1 MRTAESAAMCG
12 RNEVDD
18 CLDFSRDSARE
29 NILDAGM
36 QDLDC

>member
-18 CLDFSRDSARE
+18 CLDFSRDSTRE
-29 NILDAGM
+29 NKLDAGM